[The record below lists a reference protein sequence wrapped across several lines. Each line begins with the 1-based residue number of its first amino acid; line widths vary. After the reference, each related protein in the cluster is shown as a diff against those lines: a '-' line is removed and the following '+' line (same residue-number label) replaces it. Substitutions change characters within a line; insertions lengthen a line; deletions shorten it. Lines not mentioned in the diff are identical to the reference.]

1 MSASTLKIPEKNL
14 KDFTLEELKSLV
26 DSLGEAPYRAGQLY
40 LWLFKKG
47 AMSIDGMTDVSKKFR
62 GALKDLGYYTG
73 GPDVIEKR
81 ISRDASVKLLLGL
94 GNGERV
100 ESVVIP
106 EGKRLTLCVS
116 TQTGCALGC
125 RFCRTG
131 NIGPGRNLKLSELTG
146 QVHAAEALVRDGL
159 FEGFKKITNIVLMG
173 MGEPLLN
180 YDEVVRFL
188 KVLTDYKGMGFSARK
203 VTLSTS
209 GIVPAIKK
217 LGGAT
222 DVNLAVSLNA
232 TTDAQRSLLMPV
244 NKRYPLK
251 ELLSALRQYPLSKKR
266 YITIEYVLIKDI
278 NDSKDDAKRLALL
291 LRGIPCKINLIPFNP
306 FPGSGFERPGS
317 ERVSAF
323 QKILMEGHYTSVI
336 RAGRG
341 SDIEA
346 ACGQLRGARL

>member
-1 MSASTLKIPEKNL
+1 MMPSPSLEKNL
-14 KDFTLEELKSLV
+14 KNMVFEELLSLM
-26 DSLGEAPYRAGQLY
+26 DAMGEKPFRAKQIYAWVFRRGVL
-40 LWLFKKG
+40 
-47 AMSIDGMTDVSKKFR
+47 SIDEITDIKKEFRERLKTEGYYISKVRVSKTRKSS
-62 GALKDLGYYTG
+62 DHT
-73 GPDVIEKR
+73 I
-81 ISRDASVKLLLGL
+81 KLLVELPDGVT
-94 GNGERV
+94 V

-146 QVHAAEALVRDGL
+146 QVHAAEALARDGL

-173 MGEPLLN
+173 MAEPLLN

-188 KVLTDYKGMGFSARK
+188 KVLTDSKGMGFSARK
-203 VTLSTS
+203 VTLSPS

-244 NKRYPLK
+244 NKRYPL
-251 ELLSALRQYPLSKKR
+251 
-266 YITIEYVLIKDI
+266 T
-278 NDSKDDAKRLALL
+278 
-291 LRGIPCKINLIPFNP
+291 
-306 FPGSGFERPGS
+306 
-317 ERVSAF
+317 
-323 QKILMEGHYTSVI
+323 
-336 RAGRG
+336 
-341 SDIEA
+341 
-346 ACGQLRGARL
+346 